1 MMKRSPAT
9 VGILLLSVL
18 VTFGC
23 SAFHEVSV
31 VSHGDEVAKMEK
43 PVPART
49 SGATS
54 ASPVVVSDFPQLEPE
69 EGVVPTPVIPIDKPI
84 PITPRVASPSA
95 KDSGAKDFFAQS
107 AEDSVLPWTL
117 QDVFFDYDRRAIRKD
132 AIPILE
138 QNAKVLLKRYPNREV
153 LIQGHCDERGTEE
166 YNLILGERR
175 ARAVKNY
182 LIDLGVKAS
191 QMRVLSLGKSQP
203 FCPQRSYL
211 CFGLNR
217 RAHFVLK

>member
-1 MMKRSPAT
+1 MFKMMKRSPAT

-95 KDSGAKDFFAQS
+95 KDSGAKD
-107 AEDSVLPWTL
+107 P
-117 QDVFFDYDRRAIRKD
+117 RIM
-132 AIPILE
+132 
-138 QNAKVLLKRYPNREV
+138 
-153 LIQGHCDERGTEE
+153 G
-166 YNLILGERR
+166 NL
-175 ARAVKNY
+175 
-182 LIDLGVKAS
+182 
-191 QMRVLSLGKSQP
+191 
-203 FCPQRSYL
+203 
-211 CFGLNR
+211 
-217 RAHFVLK
+217 

>member
-1 MMKRSPAT
+1 MKQPPAN

-23 SAFHEVSV
+23 SAFHEVAV
-31 VSHGDEVAKMEK
+31 VSHGEEVADMEK
-43 PVPART
+43 PVPAPA
-49 SGATS
+49 SGPALP
-54 ASPVVVSDFPQLEPE
+54 SPDVVSDFPQLEPE
-69 EGVVPTPVIPIDKPI
+69 AGAVPNPVIPMDKPI
-84 PITPRVASPSA
+84 SITPRVAPPSDE
-95 KDSGAKDFFAQS
+95 DSGAKDIFAQS

-117 QDVFFDYDRRAIRKD
+117 QDVFFDYDQMTIRKD

-138 QNAKVLLKRYPNREV
+138 QNAKVLLKRYPNRDV

>member
-1 MMKRSPAT
+1 MKRPLAT

-18 VTFGC
+18 MAFGC

-31 VSHGDEVAKMEK
+31 VSHGEEVAELEK
-43 PVPART
+43 PVPAPT
-49 SGATS
+49 SGV
-54 ASPVVVSDFPQLEPE
+54 ASVSPAVVSDFPQLEPE
-69 EGVVPTPVIPIDKPI
+69 AEIVPPPVTPGKSI
-84 PITPRVASPSA
+84 PITPRVGSPSA
-95 KDSGAKDFFAQS
+95 KDSGVNDFFAQS

-117 QDVFFDYDRRAIRKD
+117 QDVFFDYDRMAIRKD

-138 QNAKVLLKRYPNREV
+138 QNAKVLLRRYPNREI

-203 FCPQRSYL
+203 FCPQRSYV